1 MTSPTA
7 AQAARRRTFAI
18 ISHPD
23 AGKTTLTENILL
35 AGGAIRAAG
44 AVRARGEN
52 RRTRSD
58 WMKIERERG
67 ISVSASVMTFD
78 HDGKM
83 FNLLDTPGHEDFS
96 EDTYRTLTAA
106 DAAVMVL
113 DAAKGIEPQ
122 TLKLF
127 EVCRLRDIP
136 IITFINKMDREAQ
149 DPIELLDEIASK
161 LALDPAPLFWPAGS
175 GGRFKGMLDLRE
187 GTFIPYAKRTGGA
200 GDDEG
205 HPEPVAFDGNSI
217 NQFLD
222 DAEKAEL
229 EEQAELVGGGYP
241 AFELRSF
248 LEGHMT
254 PVFFGSALRHFGVN
268 ELLAGIGAYAPA
280 PKTMKAEK
288 GGDAASVEP
297 GDKEVSGF
305 VFKVQ
310 ANMDPNHRDRIAMLR
325 LTSGKFSRGMKLKAQ
340 NTGRQMSV
348 NAPIMFFASDRELA
362 EEAYAGDVIGIPNH
376 GVLRVGDSLSESG
389 LLRFAGLPNFAPEIL
404 RRVRVKD
411 PLKAKHLKKA
421 LEGLAEE
428 GVTQLFRPMI
438 GSDFIVGAV
447 GQLQFEV
454 MADRLANEY
463 QLDVIFENSP
473 YAEARW
479 LIGAKADV
487 EDFMDKHKS
496 AMGQDIDEA
505 PVFLGKS
512 SWEIGYV
519 AERYP
524 KVRFE
529 RTKERA

>member
-1 MTSPTA
+1 MSNSPA
-7 AQAARRRTFAI
+7 AEAARRRTFAI

-23 AGKTTLTENILL
+23 AGKTTLTENLLL

-44 AVRARGEN
+44 QVRARGEN

-78 HDGKM
+78 HEGLM

-136 IITFINKMDREAQ
+136 IVTFINKMDREAQ
-149 DPIELLDEIASK
+149 DPFALLDEIASK

-175 GGRFKGMLDLRE
+175 GNRFRGMLDLRRQR
-187 GTFIPYAKRTGGA
+187 FIPFARKGSNTE
-200 GDDEG
+200 DG
-205 HPEPVAFDGNSI
+205 HPESVAFRGAAVVS
-217 NQFLD
+217 FLD
-222 DAEKAEL
+222 ADEQGEL
-229 EEQAELVGGGYP
+229 EEGSMLVQEAAKPFDPQA
-241 AFELRSF
+241 F

-254 PVFFGSALRHFGVN
+254 PVFFGSALRHFGVDQ
-268 ELLAGIGAYAPA
+268 LLEGLGAYAPP
-280 PKTMKAEK
+280 PKPVPAVKN
-288 GGDAASVEP
+288 GDQTHVAP
-297 GDKEVSGF
+297 GDREVAGF
-305 VFKVQ
+305 VFKIQ
-310 ANMDPNHRDRIAMLR
+310 ANMDPNHRDRVAFLR
-325 LTSGKFSRGMKLKAQ
+325 LTSGRFNRGMKLKVQ
-340 NTGRQMSV
+340 NTGRQLSI

-362 EEAYAGDVIGIPNH
+362 EEAFAGDVIGIPNH
-376 GVLRVGDSLSESG
+376 GVLRVGDSLSETG
-389 LLRFAGLPNFAPEIL
+389 ALRFAGLPNFAPEIL
-404 RRVRVKD
+404 QRVRVKD

-428 GVTQLFRPMI
+428 GVTQLFRPVI
-438 GSDFIVGAV
+438 GADFIVGAV

-463 QLDVIFENSP
+463 QLEVIFEVSP

-479 LIGAKADV
+479 LAGERADL
-487 EDFMDKHKS
+487 EDFQSKHRM
-496 AMGQDIDEA
+496 AMAVDIDEQ
-505 PVFLGKS
+505 PVFLAKS
-512 SWEIGYV
+512 TWEIGYV
-519 AERYP
+519 GERFP
-524 KVRFE
+524 KVRLE
-529 RTKERA
+529 RSKERA